1 MKVVCIATSSKEFDL
16 SDVKTVFVPNHQ
28 YDVEIGDEY
37 LVMGIKVNWDSS
49 CVYYLINVPGCNAAW
64 YPYLLFEIVE
74 NDIPNEWHSC
84 CYNSKT
90 DFMEEVRFMCGF
102 KELCNPQ
109 FYYNLVLGEEEEQR
123 IYFKRKIELERYYLI
138 KDS

>member
-1 MKVVCIATSSKEFDL
+1 MKVICTATSSKDFDL
-16 SDVKTVFVPNHQ
+16 SDVKTVLVPNHQ

-49 CVYYLINVPGCNAAW
+49 CVYYLINVPGHDAAW

-74 NDIPNEWHSC
+74 NNIPNEWDCC

-90 DFMEEVRFMCGF
+90 DFMEEVRFICGF

-109 FYYNLVLGEEEEQR
+109 FYYNLVLGEEEQR
-123 IYFKRKIELERYYLI
+123 IYIKRKIELERYYLI